1 LILLTVLA
9 VVFLANVV
17 PAFAPPTWTLLVLFI
32 VNYNVAPIPLIICGV
47 IAATLGRYV
56 LALYFRAFSSVLPKR
71 WVANMESAG
80 QYFTAN
86 TDRKFGILAL
96 FLISPISSA
105 QLFEAAGLMKEL
117 KLRPLLI
124 AFAAGRTISYSFYV
138 FTASSLKETNFG
150 EIIINNLKSPYAIAL
165 QIAMIIGIVALGN
178 IKWRR

>member
-1 LILLTVLA
+1 
-9 VVFLANVV
+9 
-17 PAFAPPTWTLLVLFI
+17 
-32 VNYNVAPIPLIICGV
+32 
-47 IAATLGRYV
+47 
-56 LALYFRAFSSVLPKR
+56 
-71 WVANMESAG
+71 
-80 QYFTAN
+80 
-86 TDRKFGILAL
+86 
-96 FLISPISSA
+96 
-105 QLFEAAGLMKEL
+105 MKEL